1 MNHEDFELIFRYKC
15 ENWTAFWLLCCHVCP
30 LDDSVEDFLH
40 DVNHEDF
47 ELSFRYNFLA
57 PPVDN
62 LPVEVQGPYMEEI
75 AEKVK
80 ENKFSVH

>member
-1 MNHEDFELIFRYKC
+1 LSRRRFVTGEILGDVLSRRHFVEETFCMCTVIIFST
-15 ENWTAFWLLCCHVCP
+15 W
-30 LDDSVEDFLH
+30 SQ

-75 AEKVK
+75 EEKVRILT
-80 ENKFSVH
+80 